1 MLVAV
6 LIVVVVVFVVAV
18 VIVVAFVVVVV
29 VVRVGFLI
37 FGFADAN
44 FSHSIVTTN
53 RVSKGFAAS
62 FNEAATTTWIKRF

>member
-1 MLVAV
+1 MPVVV

-18 VIVVAFVVVVV
+18 VIFVAFVVV

-44 FSHSIVTTN
+44 FSHSIVATN